1 MCPSILNLINTVEY
15 IAVIMLGKC
24 SILTIFFI
32 VLVAEMHKLLYKEA
46 TVENVKFSKRWWW
59 I

>member
-1 MCPSILNLINTVEY
+1 MCPLNVNLINTVEY

-32 VLVAEMHKLLYKEA
+32 VLVAEMHKSLYREA
-46 TVENVKFSKRWWW
+46 KIENVRCLKK
-59 I
+59 

>member
-32 VLVAEMHKLLYKEA
+32 VLVAEMQKLLYKEA
-46 TVENVKFSKRWWW
+46 TVENVKFSKR
-59 I
+59 